1 MKMAKDKRRAEI
13 AKDLDS
19 YISAKRRKPIVNKIK
34 ELVGKRERR
43 PVEEENIPVDEVEA
57 VIKEVPIKRKTMA
70 VMEGEPL
77 WKKSYEQVK
86 GVFSKKPDTEE
97 LELIEREA
105 EEVGVQQGEY
115 GELEEFEELEELEE
129 EQKRP
134 KQMFFLN
141 FFSNL
146 FKKKAVYESPE
157 KEDVYQET
165 NIKKVV
171 LERPEVEADMKQM
184 ALVTQEILKRLSHEE
199 LQEFKNSMEFETYK
213 DILRRYGLVKEEKK

>member
-1 MKMAKDKRRAEI
+1 MKC
-13 AKDLDS
+13 LLYS
-19 YISAKRRKPIVNKIK
+19 SSAKSLALSRIIK
-34 ELVGKRERR
+34 LSS
-43 PVEEENIPVDEVEA
+43 NSI
-57 VIKEVPIKRKTMA
+57 I
-70 VMEGEPL
+70 
-77 WKKSYEQVK
+77 Y
-86 GVFSKKPDTEE
+86 FSWSP
-97 LELIEREA
+97 
-105 EEVGVQQGEY
+105 
-115 GELEEFEELEELEE
+115 
-129 EQKRP
+129 
-134 KQMFFLN
+134 